1 MVNRAANIDFNY
13 LETLTLI
20 RHSEKVLIMRIFLS
34 IFILILIFSLQS
46 WSWADDIRDFEIEGM
61 SIGDSALDY
70 YSEEEILNNK
80 VNWYKKD
87 DFYAVVIEVNN
98 SNYQAIQMHFKKND
112 KSFIIQSVGGMIFN
126 YSDIKNCHKLKKSVE
141 NEIINNFNLNRNNI
155 NRYERNHPI
164 DPSGKSTTS
173 EAYINLDNG
182 NIYLACFDLAKNIG
196 PKNFR
201 LVANTLEINDFY
213 E

>member
-126 YSDIKNCHKLKKSVE
+126 LSLIH
-141 NEIINNFNLNRNNI
+141 I
-155 NRYERNHPI
+155 
-164 DPSGKSTTS
+164 
-173 EAYINLDNG
+173 
-182 NIYLACFDLAKNIG
+182 
-196 PKNFR
+196 
-201 LVANTLEINDFY
+201 
-213 E
+213 

>member
-98 SNYQAIQMHFKKND
+98 SILSSHSNAF
-112 KSFIIQSVGGMIFN
+112 
-126 YSDIKNCHKLKKSVE
+126 
-141 NEIINNFNLNRNNI
+141 
-155 NRYERNHPI
+155 
-164 DPSGKSTTS
+164 
-173 EAYINLDNG
+173 
-182 NIYLACFDLAKNIG
+182 
-196 PKNFR
+196 
-201 LVANTLEINDFY
+201 
-213 E
+213 

>member
-1 MVNRAANIDFNY
+1 
-13 LETLTLI
+13 
-20 RHSEKVLIMRIFLS
+20 MRVFLS
-34 IFILILIFSLQS
+34 VLILIFSLQS
-46 WSWADDIRDFEIEGM
+46 WTKADDIRDFEIEGM

-70 YSEEEILNNK
+70 YNEKDILNGK

-87 DFYAVVIEVNN
+87 DFYPMVIELDN

-112 KSFIIQSVGGMIFN
+112 KNFIIQSIGGMIFD
-126 YSDIKNCHKLKKSVE
+126 YLDIKKCHKLKQTIE
-141 NEIINNFNLNRNNI
+141 NEIINNFNLDKNNI
-155 NRYERNHPI
+155 NRYKRKHPG

-173 EAYINLDNG
+173 ESYINLDNG
-182 NIYLACFDLAKNIG
+182 NIYLACFDLVKNIG

-213 E
+213 NQAYK